1 MYTHIHIFIALR
13 IYFRNIVEPNIQ
25 NEQYITG
32 LIGSLIQELETKINN
47 IHNGDLFLMKLKLQ
61 EAVKLF
67 RVSIVYIFSRRVLY
81 LFVNSFI
88 S

>member
-1 MYTHIHIFIALR
+1 M
-13 IYFRNIVEPNIQ
+13 EPNIQ
-25 NEQYITG
+25 NEQYIAG

-67 RVSIVYIFSRRVLY
+67 RVSNICLFSCRLVLY
-81 LFVNSFI
+81 FVI
-88 S
+88 